1 MKKLLTLFLC
11 AVLLCGC
18 AQEGEV
24 HTISNYDSESN
35 ISVALP
41 EVSDTSETAE
51 MTGDFSVKEKV
62 YDYEGNNIAILDVT
76 NNTNKDL
83 AVTITCTY
91 LDGEGKELGSD
102 TQSFGQY
109 SAGYQNYHLFNPGF
123 AFERV
128 SYQLE
133 VEEPTEPMYAKNI
146 TFVVHSISEYKGL
159 TQDELNNLDPDANP
173 VYHPALY
180 AKQGYSNGNSMD
192 VAIGYHWIFFNEKE
206 EVLTIVSKPHPEPTI
221 VNPIHPE
228 VDSTFCAWVDWEL
241 YINEDVVYG
250 EGDLD
255 LPEKYQGKISV
266 LSCVYYVAPAD

>member
-35 ISVALP
+35 VSVTLP
-41 EVSDTSETAE
+41 QVSDTSETAE

-146 TFVVHSISEYKGL
+146 TFVVYGL
-159 TQDELNNLDPDANP
+159 VESKKHIFDENGNI
-173 VYHPALY
+173 VWHPALY
-180 AKQGYSNGNSMD
+180 SKQSFSNGNDID
-192 VAIGYHWIFFNEKE
+192 VEIGFHWIFFNEKD
-206 EVLTIVSKPHPEPTI
+206 EVLTIVSKPYPQPYM

-228 VDSTFCAWVDWEL
+228 VDSTFSGWNDWPI
-241 YINEDVVYG
+241 YINEDVIFG
-250 EGDLD
+250 HGDLD
-255 LPEKYQGKISV
+255 LPEKYQGKITALACIYS
-266 LSCVYYVAPAD
+266 VAPYAGPIYP